1 MIPFAI
7 MSGFAFTAGCL
18 CGLLPETLGKHTL
31 ETLKDSTE
39 INSRQEGGESEQLI
53 TTPEDLSPKPI

>member
-31 ETLKDSTE
+31 ETLKDSTAM
-39 INSRQEGGESEQLI
+39 NSRQERGANDPLV
-53 TTPEDLSPKPI
+53 TTPEDLGPRAI

>member
-31 ETLKDSTE
+31 ETLKDSTDM
-39 INSRQEGGESEQLI
+39 NLRQERGVNEPLV
-53 TTPEDLSPKPI
+53 TTPEDLGPRAI